1 MDSDLLIG
9 AALNAISSVVVKE
22 TYEGIKSL
30 LKNHNDRTSL
40 LFTEKEL
47 EDNIVDEI
55 RKTSNWAYDDF
66 FKNHKEHSEITSR
79 YVHLDLL
86 LEPYREHI
94 NELQRTRKCP
104 LKEIILAN
112 KSNTIILG
120 QPGSGKTT
128 SIKYIINSILR
139 DPEFLSNIYTLP
151 IVIRLREL
159 NKSNSVL
166 NESQEGGI
174 FERLSLIFGL
184 KFNTEYT
191 IKKEIKRVR
200 MTEEEIKRVREK
212 EEDNKKGKSK
222 NEKSKNKKQDYYK
235 DVETTFSSQN
245 EDDDNLRKFLKTK
258 VIPRILD
265 NQKILLI
272 LDGFDEIIDENTKEL
287 VISEIQELTKSLNYV
302 NFILTSR
309 SADYKLR
316 LENTDVYEISELN
329 DDQIKEFSEKWFED
343 FSLSEKFLTEL
354 YAKTPYKDFYTRP
367 LLLTQLALI
376 YSRTNEIPDKP
387 KMIYQRIVELVLK
400 DWNEQQGIKRKTK
413 YSTFTVER
421 KREFLSNMS
430 FNLTIKHNSRV
441 FSKSELSV
449 VYKEINSKFK
459 ELPKYEVED
468 VINEI
473 ETHNGLIVQSGYDS
487 FEFSHLTIQEYFVAD
502 YIVRTGNIRRFNYSD
517 LLKIPNEL
525 AISVALSSEPSLFLY
540 DLLVDIM
547 FKDHIDSNFFNK
559 FFNRIKL
566 EKPDFESNAII
577 AITLLTIYSKICNK
591 IQELLKIK
599 TFIPSAD
606 VAELNG
612 KRYELEKMIDNIFGN
627 NLLTNLEGYYVV
639 EEQHNTKS
647 SLPLIGLRKS
657 KTVIH
662 NLGNYDFP
670 RYLFWTKEKI
680 DTKK

>member
-1 MDSDLLIG
+1 MDSNLLIG

-22 TYEGIKSL
+22 TYEGVKSL
-30 LKNHNDRTSL
+30 VKKHNDRTTL

-47 EDNIVDEI
+47 ENNIIDEI

-66 FKNHKEHSEITSR
+66 FKNHKEHTEITSR

-86 LEPYREHI
+86 LEPRREHI
-94 NELQRTRKCP
+94 SESQLSRKCP

-112 KSNTIILG
+112 KSNTVILG

-128 SIKYIINSILR
+128 SIKYIVNSILR
-139 DPEFLSNIYTLP
+139 DPEFLSNVYTLP

-174 FERLSLIFGL
+174 LERLSLIFGL
-184 KFNTEYT
+184 NFDTKYIT
-191 IKKEIKRVR
+191 KKVITRER
-200 MTEEEIKRVREK
+200 MTEEEIKKVRVT
-212 EEDNKKGKSK
+212 EEDGKKGKNK
-222 NEKSKNKKQDYYK
+222 EPKFKEVEKT
-235 DVETTFSSQN
+235 VSSQK
-245 EDDDNLRKFLKTK
+245 EDDENLRKFLKTK
-258 VIPRILD
+258 IIPRILD
-265 NQKILLI
+265 SQKILLI
-272 LDGFDEIIDENTKEL
+272 LDGFDEIIDENTKNL

-329 DDQIKEFSEKWFED
+329 DSQIKEFSEKWFED
-343 FSLSEKFLTEL
+343 YDLSEKFLTEL

-400 DWNEQQGIKRKTK
+400 EWNEQQGIKRGTK

-441 FSKSELSV
+441 FSKNELAM
-449 VYKEINSKFK
+449 VYKEINPKFK

-502 YIVRTGNIRRFNYSD
+502 YIVRTGNVRRFNYSD

-525 AISVALSSEPSLFLY
+525 AIAVALSSEPSIFLY
-540 DLLVDIM
+540 DLLADIM
-547 FKDHIDSNFFNK
+547 FKEHIDSVFFSK

-577 AITLLTIYSKICNK
+577 AISLLTIYSKMCNK
-591 IQELLKIK
+591 MQELSKK
-599 TFIPSAD
+599 VFMSSAD
-606 VAELNG
+606 STKLSELDES
-612 KRYELEKMIDNIFGN
+612 RYELEKMIDNMFGN
-627 NLLTNLEGYYVV
+627 NLLTTLDGYYVINK
-639 EEQHNTKS
+639 QHQTKS
-647 SLPLIGLRKS
+647 NLPLIGLRKS
-657 KTVIH
+657 TKKVEQ
-662 NLGNYDFP
+662 NLGNYNFP
-670 RYLFWTKEKI
+670 RYLYWTKEKI
-680 DTKK
+680 DTK

>member
-1 MDSDLLIG
+1 MDSLQLADALLK
-9 AALNAISSVVVKE
+9 AFTTLTVKE
-22 TYEGIKSL
+22 TYEGIKTL
-30 LKNHNDRTSL
+30 IKKNNKRTTL
-40 LFTEKEL
+40 LFTEKDL
-47 EDNIVDEI
+47 EENIIDEI

-86 LEPYREHI
+86 FEPRREHI
-94 NELQRTRKCP
+94 NEKQLLRKCP
-104 LKEIILAN
+104 LKDIITAN
-112 KSNTIILG
+112 KSNTVILG

-128 SIKYIINSILR
+128 SIKYIVNSILK
-139 DPEFLSNIYTLP
+139 DPDFLSDNYSLP

-166 NESQEGGI
+166 NETQEGGI

-184 KFNTEYT
+184 NFDIKYIITKE
-191 IKKEIKRVR
+191 KKEIKKENGK
-200 MTEEEIKRVREK
+200 TEEIEVTSSSQK
-212 EEDNKKGKSK
+212 EDN
-222 NEKSKNKKQDYYK
+222 N
-235 DVETTFSSQN
+235 
-245 EDDDNLRKFLKTK
+245 NLDKLLKTK
-258 VIPRILD
+258 IIPRILD

-272 LDGFDEIIDENTKEL
+272 LDGFDEIIDENTKDL

-329 DDQIKEFSEKWFED
+329 DSQIKEFSNKWFED
-343 FSLSEKFLTEL
+343 SILSETFLTEL

-400 DWNEQQGIKRKTK
+400 EWNEQQGIKRKTK

-421 KREFLSNMS
+421 KREFLSNIS

-441 FSKSELSV
+441 FSKNQLSI
-449 VYKEINSKFK
+449 VYKELNSKFK
-459 ELPKYEVED
+459 ELPIDEVKN
-468 VINEI
+468 VIEEI
-473 ETHNGLIVQSGYDS
+473 ETHNGLIIQSGYDS

-502 YIVRTGNIRRFNYSD
+502 YVIRTGNIRRLKYPD

-525 AISVALSSEPSLFLY
+525 AIAVALSSEPSMFLY
-540 DLLVDIM
+540 DLLVDTM
-547 FKDHIDSNFFNK
+547 FKEDIDYDFFNK

-566 EKPDFESNAII
+566 EKPDFENNVII
-577 AITLLTIYSKICNK
+577 SITLLSVYTKICNK
-591 IQELLKIK
+591 IQGLSKN
-599 TFIPSAD
+599 TFISSSD
-606 VAELNG
+606 DNKISMLNDN
-612 KRYELEKMIDNIFGN
+612 RYELEKLVDNMFRDSLIPT
-627 NLLTNLEGYYVV
+627 LSGYY
-639 EEQHNTKS
+639 EINKDTHIKSHLALIEFKKTKKAEQ
-647 SLPLIGLRKS
+647 SLGS
-657 KTVIH
+657 Y
-662 NLGNYDFP
+662 NLP
-670 RYLFWTKEKI
+670 RYLYWKDDKTNK
-680 DTKK
+680 

>member
-1 MDSDLLIG
+1 MDSTLVISSG
-9 AALNAISSVVVKE
+9 LNALASLAVKE
-22 TYEGIKSL
+22 TYKGIKSL
-30 LKNHNDRTSL
+30 VKKHNDRTTL
-40 LFTEKEL
+40 LFTERNL
-47 EDNIVDEI
+47 EENIVDEI

-66 FKNHKEHSEITSR
+66 FKNHKEHTEITSR

-86 LEPYREHI
+86 LEPRREHI
-94 NELQRTRKCP
+94 NELQLSRKCP
-104 LKEIILAN
+104 LKEIIIAN
-112 KSNTIILG
+112 KSNTVILG

-128 SIKYIINSILR
+128 SIKYIVNSILR

-174 FERLSLIFGL
+174 LERLSLIFGL
-184 KFNTEYT
+184 NFNTEY
-191 IKKEIKRVR
+191 ILRKEIKKINN
-200 MTEEEIKRVREK
+200 EDKEITISS
-212 EEDNKKGKSK
+212 KK
-222 NEKSKNKKQDYYK
+222 
-235 DVETTFSSQN
+235 

-258 VIPRILD
+258 IIPYILD
-265 NQKILLI
+265 DRKILLI
-272 LDGFDEIIDENTKEL
+272 LDGFDEIIDENIKYL
-287 VISEIQELTKSLNYV
+287 VVSEIQELTKCLNNV

-309 SADYKLR
+309 SADYKLL

-329 DDQIKEFSEKWFED
+329 DSQIKEFSDKWFED
-343 FSLSEKFLTEL
+343 DNLSEKFLSEL

-441 FSKSELSV
+441 FSKNELSV
-449 VYKEINSKFK
+449 VYREINPKFK
-459 ELPKYEVED
+459 ELPKHEVED

-502 YIVRTGNIRRFNYSD
+502 YVVRTGNIRRFNYSD

-525 AISVALSSEPSLFLY
+525 AIAVALSSEPSIFLY

-547 FKDHIDSNFFNK
+547 FKENIDYDFFNK
-559 FFNRIKL
+559 FFNRITL

-591 IQELLKIK
+591 IQELSKK
-599 TFIPSAD
+599 KFIPSND
-606 VAELNG
+606 VSKLSELDDN
-612 KRYELEKMIDNIFGN
+612 RYELEKIIDNMFGN
-627 NLLTNLEGYYVV
+627 NLFTALDSYYIV
-639 EEQHNTKS
+639 EEQYQSKS
-647 SLPLIGLRKS
+647 HLSLIGLKKS
-657 KTVIH
+657 KAVEQ
-662 NLGNYDFP
+662 NLGNYNFP
-670 RYLFWTKEKI
+670 RYLYWTKKRI
-680 DTKK
+680 DRKKNESKQQ